1 MRVFIAIR
9 FTQAFKEPIFEAQD
23 ALRDNGVRGN
33 FTLPEN
39 LHLTLAF
46 IGETD
51 RVNDIKAAVK
61 EVVFEPFEI
70 KTGRLGCFNGRSKV
84 IWLGIDGE
92 KKLVIWL
99 GIDGEKKLKAI
110 TAELRKNLDIRGID
124 YAKGR
129 FQPHITLVR
138 QPSDM
143 PLDIDIESAN
153 MTVKE
158 ISVMKSERISGRLVY
173 TAL

>member
-9 FTQAFKEPIFEAQD
+9 FSQAFKEPIFEAQN

-51 RVNDIKAAVK
+51 RVDDIKAAVK

-70 KTGRLGCFNGRSKV
+70 KTGRLGCFNGR
-84 IWLGIDGE
+84 
-92 KKLVIWL
+92 
-99 GIDGEKKLKAI
+99 
-110 TAELRKNLDIRGID
+110 RR
-124 YAKGR
+124 
-129 FQPHITLVR
+129 
-138 QPSDM
+138 
-143 PLDIDIESAN
+143 
-153 MTVKE
+153 
-158 ISVMKSERISGRLVY
+158 
-173 TAL
+173 

>member
-51 RVNDIKAAVK
+51 RVDDIKAAVK

-70 KTGRLGCFNGRSKV
+70 KTGRLGCFNGRSK
-84 IWLGIDGE
+84 
-92 KKLVIWL
+92 VIWL

-143 PLDIDIESAN
+143 PLDIDIKSAN

>member
-9 FTQAFKEPIFEAQD
+9 FSQAFKEPIFEAQD

-51 RVNDIKAAVK
+51 RVDDIKAAVK

-92 KKLVIWL
+92 KKL
-99 GIDGEKKLKAI
+99 KAI
-110 TAELRKNLDIRGID
+110 TAELRKKLDIRGID
-124 YAKGR
+124 YAKVR

-143 PLDIDIESAN
+143 PLDIDIESEN

>member
-51 RVNDIKAAVK
+51 RVDDIKAAVK

-70 KTGRLGCFNGRSKV
+70 KTGRLGCFNGRSK
-84 IWLGIDGE
+84 
-92 KKLVIWL
+92 VIWL

-153 MTVKE
+153 MIVKE
-158 ISVMKSERISGRLVY
+158 ISFMKSERISGRLVY

>member
-51 RVNDIKAAVK
+51 RVDDIKAAVK

-70 KTGRLGCFNGRSKV
+70 KTGRLGCFNGRSK
-84 IWLGIDGE
+84 
-92 KKLVIWL
+92 VIWL

-143 PLDIDIESAN
+143 PLDIDIESAS

>member
-51 RVNDIKAAVK
+51 RVDDIMAAVK

-70 KTGRLGCFNGRSKV
+70 KTGRLGCFNGRSK
-84 IWLGIDGE
+84 
-92 KKLVIWL
+92 VIWL

>member
-9 FTQAFKEPIFEAQD
+9 FSQAFKEPIFEAQD

-51 RVNDIKAAVK
+51 RVDDIKAAVK
-61 EVVFEPFEI
+61 EVAFEPFEI
-70 KTGRLGCFNGRSKV
+70 KTGRLGCFNGRSK
-84 IWLGIDGE
+84 
-92 KKLVIWL
+92 VIWL

>member
-1 MRVFIAIR
+1 MRIFIAIR
-9 FTQAFKEPIFEAQD
+9 FTEAFKEPIFEAQD

-51 RVNDIKAAVK
+51 KVDDIKAAVK
-61 EVVFEPFEI
+61 EVFFVPFEI

-92 KKLVIWL
+92 KKN
-99 GIDGEKKLKAI
+99 
-110 TAELRKNLDIRGID
+110 NLDKRGIE
-124 YAKGR
+124 YAQGR

-138 QPSDM
+138 LPSCM
-143 PLDIDIESAN
+143 PLDIDIEKAS
-153 MTVKE
+153 MTVNE
-158 ISVMKSERISGRLVY
+158 ISVMKSERINGKLVY

>member
-51 RVNDIKAAVK
+51 RVDDIKAAVK
-61 EVVFEPFEI
+61 EVAFEPFEI

-92 KKLVIWL
+92 KKL
-99 GIDGEKKLKAI
+99 KAL

>member
-9 FTQAFKEPIFEAQD
+9 FTQAFKEPIFEAQN

-51 RVNDIKAAVK
+51 RVDDIKAAVK

-70 KTGRLGCFNGRSKV
+70 KTGRLGCFNGRNK
-84 IWLGIDGE
+84 
-92 KKLVIWL
+92 VIWL

-143 PLDIDIESAN
+143 PLDIDIESEN

>member
-51 RVNDIKAAVK
+51 RVDDIKAAVK

-70 KTGRLGCFNGRSKV
+70 KSGRLGCFNGRSK
-84 IWLGIDGE
+84 
-92 KKLVIWL
+92 VIWL

-153 MTVKE
+153 MIVKE

>member
-1 MRVFIAIR
+1 MRVFIASR

-51 RVNDIKAAVK
+51 RVDDIKAAVK

-70 KTGRLGCFNGRSKV
+70 KTGRLGCFNGRSK
-84 IWLGIDGE
+84 
-92 KKLVIWL
+92 VIWL

>member
-1 MRVFIAIR
+1 MRVFIAI
-9 FTQAFKEPIFEAQD
+9 TQAFKEPIFEAQD

-51 RVNDIKAAVK
+51 RVDDIKAAVK

-70 KTGRLGCFNGRSKV
+70 KTGRLGCFNGRSK
-84 IWLGIDGE
+84 
-92 KKLVIWL
+92 VIWL

>member
-51 RVNDIKAAVK
+51 RVDDIKAAVK

-70 KTGRLGCFNGRSKV
+70 KTGRLGCFNGRSK
-84 IWLGIDGE
+84 
-92 KKLVIWL
+92 VIWL

-153 MTVKE
+153 MIVKE

>member
-1 MRVFIAIR
+1 M
-9 FTQAFKEPIFEAQD
+9 
-23 ALRDNGVRGN
+23 
-33 FTLPEN
+33 
-39 LHLTLAF
+39 
-46 IGETD
+46 
-51 RVNDIKAAVK
+51 
-61 EVVFEPFEI
+61 
-70 KTGRLGCFNGRSKV
+70 
-84 IWLGIDGE
+84 
-92 KKLVIWL
+92 IWL

-158 ISVMKSERISGRLVY
+158 ISVMKSERICGRLVY

>member
-9 FTQAFKEPIFEAQD
+9 ITQAFKEPIFEAQD

-51 RVNDIKAAVK
+51 RVDDIKAAVK

-70 KTGRLGCFNGRSKV
+70 KTGRLGCFNGRSK
-84 IWLGIDGE
+84 
-92 KKLVIWL
+92 VIWL

>member
-1 MRVFIAIR
+1 MRIFIAIR

-51 RVNDIKAAVK
+51 KVDDIKAAVK

-70 KTGRLGCFNGRSKV
+70 KTGRLGCFNGRNK
-84 IWLGIDGE
+84 
-92 KKLVIWL
+92 VIWL

>member
-51 RVNDIKAAVK
+51 RVDDIMVAVK
-61 EVVFEPFEI
+61 EVAFEPFEI
-70 KTGRLGCFNGRSKV
+70 KTGRLGCFNGRSK
-84 IWLGIDGE
+84 
-92 KKLVIWL
+92 VIWL

>member
-51 RVNDIKAAVK
+51 RVDDIKAAVK

-70 KTGRLGCFNGRSKV
+70 KTGRLGCFNGRSK
-84 IWLGIDGE
+84 
-92 KKLVIWL
+92 VIWL

>member
-23 ALRDNGVRGN
+23 
-33 FTLPEN
+33 

-51 RVNDIKAAVK
+51 RVDDIKAAVK

-70 KTGRLGCFNGRSKV
+70 KTGRLGCFNGRSK
-84 IWLGIDGE
+84 
-92 KKLVIWL
+92 VIWL

>member
-51 RVNDIKAAVK
+51 RVDDIKAAVK

-70 KTGRLGCFNGRSKV
+70 KTGRLGCFNGRSK
-84 IWLGIDGE
+84 
-92 KKLVIWL
+92 VIWL

-158 ISVMKSERISGRLVY
+158 ISVMKSERINGRLVY

>member
-9 FTQAFKEPIFEAQD
+9 FSQAFKEPIFEAQD

-51 RVNDIKAAVK
+51 RVDDIKAAVK
-61 EVVFEPFEI
+61 EVAFEPFEI

-92 KKLVIWL
+92 KKL
-99 GIDGEKKLKAI
+99 KAL

>member
-39 LHLTLAF
+39 LHITLAF

-51 RVNDIKAAVK
+51 RVDDIKAAVK

-92 KKLVIWL
+92 KKL
-99 GIDGEKKLKAI
+99 KAI

-124 YAKGR
+124 YAEGR

>member
-1 MRVFIAIR
+1 MNYESIYSNR

-51 RVNDIKAAVK
+51 RVDDIKAAVK

-70 KTGRLGCFNGRSKV
+70 KTGRLGCFNGRSK
-84 IWLGIDGE
+84 
-92 KKLVIWL
+92 VIWL

>member
-51 RVNDIKAAVK
+51 RVDDIKAAVK
-61 EVVFEPFEI
+61 EVAFEPFEI

-92 KKLVIWL
+92 KKL
-99 GIDGEKKLKAI
+99 KAL

-153 MTVKE
+153 MIVKE

>member
-46 IGETD
+46 IGETE
-51 RVNDIKAAVK
+51 RVDDIKAAVE

-70 KTGRLGCFNGRSKV
+70 KTGRLGCFNGRSK
-84 IWLGIDGE
+84 
-92 KKLVIWL
+92 VIWL

>member
-51 RVNDIKAAVK
+51 RVDDIKAAVK

-92 KKLVIWL
+92 KM
-99 GIDGEKKLKAI
+99 LKAI

>member
-1 MRVFIAIR
+1 MRIFIAIR
-9 FTQAFKEPIFEAQD
+9 FTEAFKEPIFEAQD

-51 RVNDIKAAVK
+51 KVDDIKAAVK
-61 EVVFEPFEI
+61 EVFFVPFEI

-92 KKLVIWL
+92 KKLKSIA
-99 GIDGEKKLKAI
+99 AI
-110 TAELRKNLDIRGID
+110 ILTKEVLSMLRVGSSPTSHSFACHL
-124 YAKGR
+124 ACLW
-129 FQPHITLVR
+129 TLTLRR
-138 QPSDM
+138 Q
-143 PLDIDIESAN
+143 
-153 MTVKE
+153 V
-158 ISVMKSERISGRLVY
+158 
-173 TAL
+173 

>member
-1 MRVFIAIR
+1 MRVFIAMR

-51 RVNDIKAAVK
+51 RVDDIKAAVK

-70 KTGRLGCFNGRSKV
+70 KTGRLGCFNGRSK
-84 IWLGIDGE
+84 
-92 KKLVIWL
+92 VIWL

-153 MTVKE
+153 MIVKE

>member
-51 RVNDIKAAVK
+51 RVDDIKAAVK
-61 EVVFEPFEI
+61 EVAFEPFEI
-70 KTGRLGCFNGRSKV
+70 KTGRLGCFNGRSK
-84 IWLGIDGE
+84 
-92 KKLVIWL
+92 VIWL

>member
-9 FTQAFKEPIFEAQD
+9 FSQEFKEPIFEAQD

-51 RVNDIKAAVK
+51 RVDDIKAAVK

-84 IWLGIDGE
+84 IWLGIDS
-92 KKLVIWL
+92 
-99 GIDGEKKLKAI
+99 EKKLKAI

>member
-1 MRVFIAIR
+1 MKVFIAIR

-51 RVNDIKAAVK
+51 RVDDIKAAVK

-70 KTGRLGCFNGRSKV
+70 KTGRLGCFNGRSK
-84 IWLGIDGE
+84 
-92 KKLVIWL
+92 VIWL

-158 ISVMKSERISGRLVY
+158 ISVMKSERICGRLVY

>member
-51 RVNDIKAAVK
+51 RVDDIKAAVK

-92 KKLVIWL
+92 KKL
-99 GIDGEKKLKAI
+99 KAL

>member
-51 RVNDIKAAVK
+51 RVDDIKAAVK

-70 KTGRLGCFNGRSKV
+70 KTGRLGCFIGRSKV
-84 IWLGIDGE
+84 IWLGIDS
-92 KKLVIWL
+92 
-99 GIDGEKKLKAI
+99 EKKLKAI

>member
-51 RVNDIKAAVK
+51 RVEDIKAAVK

-70 KTGRLGCFNGRSKV
+70 KTGRLGCFNGRSK
-84 IWLGIDGE
+84 
-92 KKLVIWL
+92 VIWL

>member
-33 FTLPEN
+33 FTLPED

-51 RVNDIKAAVK
+51 RVDDIKAAVK

-92 KKLVIWL
+92 KKL
-99 GIDGEKKLKAI
+99 KAI

-124 YAKGR
+124 YAEGR

>member
-9 FTQAFKEPIFEAQD
+9 FSQAFKEPIFEAQN

-51 RVNDIKAAVK
+51 RVEDIKAAVK
-61 EVVFEPFEI
+61 EVAFEPFEI
-70 KTGRLGCFNGRSKV
+70 KTGRLGCFNGRSK
-84 IWLGIDGE
+84 
-92 KKLVIWL
+92 VIWL

>member
-33 FTLPEN
+33 FTLSEN

-51 RVNDIKAAVK
+51 RVDDIKAAVK

-70 KTGRLGCFNGRSKV
+70 KTGRLGCFNGRSK
-84 IWLGIDGE
+84 
-92 KKLVIWL
+92 VIWL